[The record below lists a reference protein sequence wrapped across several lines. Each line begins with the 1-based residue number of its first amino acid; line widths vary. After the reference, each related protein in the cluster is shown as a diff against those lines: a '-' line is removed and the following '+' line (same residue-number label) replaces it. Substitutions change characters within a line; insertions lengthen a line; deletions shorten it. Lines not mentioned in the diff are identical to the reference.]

1 MKPSNTRK
9 PRPTGDRDTA
19 QNKNSAVTVSHLARE
34 ILGMVIAA
42 LIFAASVWT
51 SVFGATGQ
59 FGPGP
64 EISINE
70 RLAAGGIDGR

>member
-1 MKPSNTRK
+1 M
-9 PRPTGDRDTA
+9 PTPKRRSPHTVASSVEA
-19 QNKNSAVTVSHLARE
+19 QNKNSAVTVSHLFRE
-34 ILGMVIAA
+34 FIAILAVGAMVGVM
-42 LIFAASVWT
+42 FWT

-70 RLAAGGIDGR
+70 RLAAGGDDGR